1 MQGVI
6 LAAGKGTRL
15 HPITLKRSKAMAP
28 VAGKPMVERVME
40 TLVENNVREFII
52 VISPDDQEI
61 RPYFQQN
68 RSLAADFRFVI
79 QQERLGMARAL
90 SLAAPYIGET
100 FILSACDSI
109 VPATHITR
117 LISTHQSRRA
127 NATLS
132 LMELDPARI
141 SRSSAV
147 DLYDGQ
153 IRRIVEKPTPGQAP
167 SNIGS
172 LPLYVFSPK
181 VLDYLPE
188 VPCSSRGEYELQDA
202 IQMLIE
208 RDGGVTGVLTN
219 RRIQLTNADDLLALN
234 RHYLSLD
241 GHMPTSARAS
251 FGVNTQVFSPCR
263 IEAETTIGPNCLIGP
278 HVYIEGNCRIGA
290 DVLLKDAVILR
301 DTVIETGRQ
310 IVGEVVA

>member
-28 VAGKPMVERVME
+28 VAGEPMVERVME
-40 TLVENNVREFII
+40 TLVENSIREFII
-52 VISPDDQEI
+52 VIGPDDHEI
-61 RPYFQQN
+61 GPYFQQN
-68 RSLAADFRFVI
+68 SSLAADFQFVI
-79 QQERLGMARAL
+79 QPERLGMAKAL
-90 SLAAPYIGET
+90 NLAAPYISET

-109 VPATHITR
+109 VPAAHITK
-117 LISTHQSRRA
+117 LISTHQTRQA

-153 IRRIVEKPTPGQAP
+153 IRRIVEKPAPGQAP

-188 VPCSSRGEYELQDA
+188 VPCSPRGEYELQDA

-219 RRIQLTNADDLLALN
+219 QRIQLTNADDLLALN

-241 GHMPTSARAS
+241 GHMPASARAS
-251 FGVNTQVFSPCR
+251 FGVNTQVFSPYR
-263 IEAETTIGPNCLIGP
+263 IEAETTIGPNCTIGP

-301 DTVIETGRQ
+301 DTVIEAGRQ